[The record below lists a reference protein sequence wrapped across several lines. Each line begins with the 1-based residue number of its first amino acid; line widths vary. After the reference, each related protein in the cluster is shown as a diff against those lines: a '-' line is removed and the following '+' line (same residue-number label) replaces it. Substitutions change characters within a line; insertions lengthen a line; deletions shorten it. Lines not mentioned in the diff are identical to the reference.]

1 MGLRERTDTAARP
14 GPAAGGG
21 PDDEVTLFVARRV
34 EPGHEEAFERWAKGI
49 LAAAAGHEGNLGTGL
64 LRPAGPDDP
73 WHLLL
78 HFRDGAAFRSWQD
91 SPARAACFAAADG
104 HHHEVHRHEILGMEG
119 WFATTRAAAKG
130 RPPVRW
136 KMAVA
141 STVAIAPLTV
151 TSGLLLTPHL
161 AGLPVAVRA
170 LVTAPLISALM
181 TYAALPV
188 VTRLLRGWLFG
199 RADRPARTG

>member
-1 MGLRERTDTAARP
+1 MAGTIRTTGTTGTAGP
-14 GPAAGGG
+14 GSTADGRAAQ
-21 PDDEVTLFVARRV
+21 DEVTLFVARRV
-34 EPGHEEAFERWAKGI
+34 EPGHEEAFEHWAKGI
-49 LAAAAGHEGNLGTGL
+49 LGAASAHEGNLGTGL

-91 SPARAACFAAADG
+91 SPARAACFAKADG
-104 HHHEVHRHEILGMEG
+104 HHVEVHRHEILGMEG
-119 WFATTRAAAKG
+119 WFATTPGADRR

-136 KMAVA
+136 RMAVA
-141 STVAIAPLTV
+141 STIAIAPLTI
-151 TSGLLLTPHL
+151 TAGLFLNPHL
-161 AGLPVAVRA
+161 AGLPVAVRS

-199 RADRPARTG
+199 PRD

>member
-1 MGLRERTDTAARP
+1 MTADGQHGRQ
-14 GPAAGGG
+14 G
-21 PDDEVTLFVARRV
+21 DEITLFVARRV
-34 EPGHEEAFERWAKGI
+34 EPGYEAAFEVWAKGI
-49 LAAAAGHEGNLGTGL
+49 LAAAAAHQGNLGTGL
-64 LRPAGPDDP
+64 LRPAGPEDP

-78 HFRDGAAFRSWQD
+78 HFRDTAAFRSWQD
-91 SPARAACFAAADG
+91 SPARAACFAEADG

-119 WFATTRAAAKG
+119 WFATTPAAAQG

-151 TSGLLLTPHL
+151 TASLLLNPHL
-161 AGLPVAVRA
+161 AGLPVAVRP

-188 VTRLLRGWLFG
+188 VTRLLRRWLF
-199 RADRPARTG
+199 TG

>member
-1 MGLRERTDTAARP
+1 MTTTAQDAV
-14 GPAAGGG
+14 AGHEQEE
-21 PDDEVTLFVARRV
+21 EVTLFVARRV
-34 EPGHEEAFERWAKGI
+34 EPGYEEAFELWAKEI
-49 LAAAAGHEGNLGTGL
+49 LAAAAAHEGNLGTGL

-78 HFRDGAAFRSWQD
+78 HFRDGDAFRSWQA
-91 SPARAACFAAADG
+91 SPARAACFEAADG

-119 WFATTRAAAKG
+119 WFATTRAGASKG

-141 STVAIAPLTV
+141 STIAIAPLTV
-151 TSGLLLTPHL
+151 TAGLLLTPHL
-161 AGLPVAVRA
+161 AGLPVAVRP
-170 LVTAPLISALM
+170 LVTAPLISGLM

-188 VTRLLRGWLFG
+188 VTRLLRRWLFE
-199 RADRPARTG
+199 R

>member
-1 MGLRERTDTAARP
+1 MATTTRDTM
-14 GPAAGGG
+14 AGSGQ
-21 PDDEVTLFVARRV
+21 DEEVTLFVARRV
-34 EPGHEEAFERWAKGI
+34 EPGYEEAFEVWAKDI
-49 LAAAAGHEGNLGTGL
+49 LAAAAAHEGNLGTGL

-78 HFRDGAAFRSWQD
+78 HFRDGEAFRSWQA
-91 SPARAACFAAADG
+91 SPARAACFAVADG

-119 WFATTRAAAKG
+119 WFATTKAAASKG

-141 STVAIAPLTV
+141 STLAIAPIVV
-151 TSGLLLTPHL
+151 TSALLIAPHL
-161 AGLPVAVRA
+161 SGLPTAVRP

-188 VTRLLRGWLFG
+188 VTRLLRPWLF
-199 RADRPARTG
+199 RR

>member
-1 MGLRERTDTAARP
+1 MVTTASDP
-14 GPAAGGG
+14 VTGTGQ
-21 PDDEVTLFVARRV
+21 DQEVTLFVARRV
-34 EPGHEEAFERWAKGI
+34 EAGYEEAFEVWAKEI
-49 LAAAAGHEGNLGTGL
+49 LAAAAAHEGNLGTGL

-73 WHLLL
+73 WHLLI
-78 HFRDGAAFRSWQD
+78 HFRDGEAFRSWQA

-119 WFATTRAAAKG
+119 WFATTKAAAPKG

-141 STVAIAPLTV
+141 STIAIAPLTV
-151 TSGLLLTPHL
+151 TASLLLNPHL
-161 AGLPVAVRA
+161 AGLPTAVRP

-188 VTRLLRGWLFG
+188 VTRLLRRWLFP
-199 RADRPARTG
+199 R